1 MAGGDTSGM
10 GGRSAEWLVKSRWA
24 DRLGGM
30 PMEPPLPLPFV
41 PAPAP
46 EELAGE
52 PFVLASPDGRFI
64 AGPNS
69 RWEELKTLWF
79 IFFDFFR
86 ALRTFHFVG
95 PCVTV
100 FGSARLK
107 EGTPWYDK
115 TRQVAGEISQLG
127 FTVMTGGG
135 PGIMEAANRGAREAG
150 GRSVGINIILPFEQQ
165 VNPYLDASVD
175 MRYFFTRKTLLI
187 KYSYAFVVM
196 PGGLGTMDELFEA
209 LTLIQTGKLHLFPVI
224 LFGVEY
230 WTPMMRALWRMRD
243 EGLIKPADLDL
254 VTLTDSIAEAMAVLK
269 EKSIRKFNLRKVS
282 LPKSLPLLGEHK
294 L

>member
-1 MAGGDTSGM
+1 MLS
-10 GGRSAEWLVKSRWA
+10 
-24 DRLGGM
+24 
-30 PMEPPLPLPFV
+30 EPPPPPV
-41 PAPAP
+41 PASPVPAAQEAA
-46 EELAGE
+46 EER
-52 PFVLASPDGRFI
+52 FILASPDGKFI

-79 IFFDFFR
+79 IFLDLFR
-86 ALRTFHFVG
+86 GLRTFHFVG

-107 EGTPWYDK
+107 EGHPWYEK
-115 TRQVAGEISQLG
+115 TREVAGEIAKLG

-150 GRSVGINIILPFEQQ
+150 GHSVGINIILPHEQH
-165 VNPYLDASVD
+165 VNPWLDASVN

-196 PGGLGTMDELFEA
+196 PGGIGTMDELFEA
-209 LTLIQTGKLHLFPVI
+209 LTLIQTKKLHNFPVI
-224 LFGVEY
+224 LIGVEY
-230 WTPMMRALWRMRD
+230 WTPMMNAILRMKD
-243 EGLIKPADLDL
+243 EGLISPEDLDL
-254 VTLTDSIAEAMAVLK
+254 LTLTDSIPEAMEVLK
-269 EKSIRKFNLRKVS
+269 EKAIRQFNLRKVKI
-282 LPKSLPLLGEHK
+282 PEYQPLLGERK